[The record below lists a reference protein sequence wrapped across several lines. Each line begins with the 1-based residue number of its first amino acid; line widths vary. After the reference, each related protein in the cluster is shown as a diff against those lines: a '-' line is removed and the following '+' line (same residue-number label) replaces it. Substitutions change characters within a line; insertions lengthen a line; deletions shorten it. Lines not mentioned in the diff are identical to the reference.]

1 MYSGCVIEATIFPL
15 LAVLVPKWL
24 SGCDKAKE
32 KILFIISGRG
42 TANDSQS
49 YMVDNS
55 TKLLGVL
62 MAKFVEREYP
72 HITVRH
78 IHSTTNIFRYDENIA
93 FVKRYVLPCIP
104 CQPCK
109 KTTYHLITASIHLQ

>member
-1 MYSGCVIEATIFPL
+1 MVHSGCVIEATIFPL

-24 SGCDKAKE
+24 AGCDKSKE

-49 YMVDNS
+49 SMVDNS

-72 HITVRH
+72 LITVKH

-93 FVKRYVLPCIP
+93 FVKRYVLPCTP
-104 CQPCK
+104 CTPC
-109 KTTYHLITASIHLQ
+109 TPCN